1 MSANPFLDTN
11 VILYLL
17 SDTNK
22 ADRAEALLA
31 EGGTISVQVL
41 NEAANVMIRKLKM
54 DLDEVCSF
62 LAGVRHF
69 CKIEPLT
76 VEVHDQALEIR
87 RRYGFSIYD
96 SSIVAAA
103 ARAGCAILYS
113 EDLHNGQTID
123 GLTVTNPFG
132 ALRGGLKA

>member
-1 MSANPFLDTN
+1 MSAKPFLDTN
-11 VILYLL
+11 VILYLMS

-54 DLDEVCSF
+54 DLDEVRSV

-69 CKIEPLT
+69 CGIEPLT
-76 VEVHDQALEIR
+76 VEIHDQALDIR
-87 RRYGFSIYD
+87 RRCGFSVYD

-113 EDLHNGQTID
+113 EDLHDGQTID
-123 GLTVTNPFG
+123 GLTITNPFG
-132 ALRGGLKA
+132 GRR